1 MKNTLNELA
10 FIRTGTP
17 LDEELKKRT
26 DYVQSQNQWRE
37 AENKFNDMIKMSKKQ
52 WHAFDDIEDAF
63 LEYNAICIDAA
74 YKQGYKDGILI
85 GMEQMPDGRKSVLSL
100 EDMTHL
106 ISVYDSI
113 RQLKKVLLGRMN
125 EHWEDD
131 GAFSVFERVFDVI
144 YNAASAKIKLLGE
157 DKSCEQINSI
167 LSNDNI
173 TPAERAKQL
182 SGDIRYCQQKNR

>member
-1 MKNTLNELA
+1 MEKTLKELA
-10 FIRTGTP
+10 FIQTGTP

-26 DYVQSQNQWRE
+26 DYIQRQAEWRN
-37 AENKFNDMIKMSKKQ
+37 AENKFNDMFKMTNEQ

-63 LEYNAICIDAA
+63 LAYNAICIEAA
-74 YKQGYKDGILI
+74 YKLGYEDGILV

-144 YNAASAKIKLLGE
+144 YNAASAKIQFLEDDEAIKIISDVLADESMESKEKARQLLE
-157 DKSCEQINSI
+157 IK
-167 LSNDNI
+167 
-173 TPAERAKQL
+173 
-182 SGDIRYCQQKNR
+182 

>member
-1 MKNTLNELA
+1 MKDTLNELA

-17 LDEELKKRT
+17 LDEELKKRM
-26 DYVQSQNQWRE
+26 DYFQSQNQWRE
-37 AENKFNDMIKMSKKQ
+37 AEKKFNAMVKMSKKQ
-52 WHAFDDIEDAF
+52 RHAFDDIEDAF

-85 GMEQMPDGRKSVLSL
+85 GMEQMPDGRKSVLTL
-100 EDMTHL
+100 EDMTNL

-113 RQLKKVLLGRMN
+113 RQLKKVLLGRKD

-144 YNAASAKIKLLGE
+144 DNAASAKIKLLGE
-157 DKSCEQINSI
+157 DESCTQISSV
-167 LSNDNI
+167 LSNDSM
-173 TPAERAKQL
+173 TAAERAKQL
-182 SGDIRYCQQKNR
+182 LGDIQKSG